1 MYPQNEHPVAR
12 CQQMRRKIRKFPATA
27 TEAKTQEKLKQKILV
42 ELRQLSIYLFICS
55 IMMVYGSCT
64 YKRERG
70 YDEVPRC

>member
-42 ELRQLSIYLFICS
+42 ELSIQQLSVPYLFIYLLHHDG
-55 IMMVYGSCT
+55 VRQLY
-64 YKRERG
+64 
-70 YDEVPRC
+70 V

>member
-42 ELRQLSIYLFICS
+42 ELSYGSVQLSRSIYLLHHDG
-55 IMMVYGSCT
+55 VRQQLY
-64 YKRERG
+64 
-70 YDEVPRC
+70 V